1 MGETPPPIRYQD
13 LAPKPPEGAIDL
25 DALLPG
31 EGDLEI
37 DVGFGRGMSLFER
50 AAVAPEARILGIEVK
65 SKWAFEVDRRRERL
79 GLDRVGVL
87 CGDAREILE
96 RSGPEGSVRRI
107 FVHFPDP
114 WWKKRHRKR
123 RVLGDAIV
131 DTFARLLAPGG
142 ELFVQTDVEDRA
154 DDYADLLRAHP
165 AFELAGDGGFVPEN
179 PFGARSN
186 REKRAAEDGLPVYRI
201 LARRG

>member
-1 MGETPPPIRYQD
+1 MGDTPPPIRYQD

>member
-1 MGETPPPIRYQD
+1 VGETPPPIRYQD